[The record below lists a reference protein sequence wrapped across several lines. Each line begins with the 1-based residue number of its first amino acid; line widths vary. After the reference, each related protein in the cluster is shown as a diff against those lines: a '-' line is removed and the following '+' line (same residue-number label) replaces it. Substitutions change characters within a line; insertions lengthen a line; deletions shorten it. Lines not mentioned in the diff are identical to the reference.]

1 MKKVKDSQKRWKHL
15 VTMLLV
21 AALLVTGTPDVVGF
35 ASEGTQEQVTAAAE
49 QSQKTQEK
57 SQKESAQ
64 EETAQK
70 EAVQD
75 HEQMSEEAG
84 GQQSSSSHSDTA
96 VKEENTEKERSA
108 AGTTERSET
117 EEPQNNKQKN
127 EVVSGAKSV
136 APSTSK
142 VREPDKNE
150 EKKEEKEEKD
160 TKTEYIYKSASI
172 YAKVTLKDA
181 EALSDHAE
189 LYVKQKKIEN
199 KIKNKIMNK
208 AVGEENKQ
216 LVDSLKAYDFS
227 FILSGE
233 RVDPS
238 ESMQVTLS
246 NLGTKNTQNTLIYQ
260 MEEDGQVKKVD
271 AVKTGSDAMQFMT
284 KRLASY
290 VILTYTTVSDIKGN
304 DITTLYPAMITA
316 AQTQIQSKENGNVP
330 IEFWT
335 RSKTPLV
342 LKDKTGKKALEWTW
356 SDIADI
362 DLSLENDSQV
372 WNGSRSYGKHIATS
386 LKNGRVT
393 AKDGKLYDSALW
405 KNEGKA
411 GKDTTITR
419 IRGEFTITD
428 KNRSKYAYTLKTVT
442 DSENIY
448 AKDNMFVFVYPKDT
462 ELTDNNYMDYLAF
475 WTGASA
481 DAGTFHERTAAHYT
495 QRTSAKG
502 LSILTDGWHMTT
514 VCNNAGS
521 IIANTDANDY
531 YIDVISTTDS
541 STGGM
546 YRFTLVK
553 DTEGGEIAKDLDET
567 SKTKEAQSTEQTAK
581 AASIIREYKSDE
593 INVTVTAENETDL
606 PEDAKLQVTAIEK
619 DNKNTAEKYEDV
631 KQQLIDKT
639 TDKSYSIAGFLAYD
653 ISFVDN
659 NGNKIEPNGKVQVSI
674 EYNKTAIPEEL
685 KNDKNL
691 ANTAVTVMH
700 LEEDEEGKVKNIV
713 DMSKNKQ
720 LKDIQTNDDKEVKTV
735 EFETES
741 FSTFTITW
749 TSNTSVNTEVNIVSE
764 SGEIIELQDSALSNL
779 EVSEGTF
786 NISSITSDDKYN
798 KYCELTDKSGKKYQ
812 FDKAVVLDNDKTYNR
827 NNGTQISS
835 LNLHNNSVWYQSQ
848 SESEWEYLDDKKVY
862 FVYTEMLSEVETVD
876 SASKGIKIKMIDL
889 ASDSQNSSLTNGNT
903 SISLGGGYG
912 NGTIKK
918 NLLERRLGTD
928 GYPIAKNGAKSL
940 SGLFSG
946 ATETNNLFIKSI
958 YANTGYYEYSSFE
971 NYAYLDTSSSGST
984 KDFKV
989 YKQIGTPTNENQ
1001 YFYKRGNFMPYNSIS
1016 AGRFSTNKNLYDED
1030 GKALTDTAP
1039 RKEEKLYLVNGT
1051 PNYYFGMEVSA
1062 NFVQQKNGQVTQ
1074 NGKKEPMV
1082 YEFNGD
1088 DDMWVFIDG
1097 TLVLDIGGI
1106 HDAHSG
1112 KINFA
1117 TGVVSW
1123 KDCQTGK
1130 TPVEESTT
1138 IKALFKASGY
1148 FPDGTEWT
1156 EQNDGQADNYFKG
1169 NTFKDY
1175 SSHTMRMFYFERGAG
1190 ASNLHMK
1197 FNLPVIPEGSV
1208 EVKKELS
1215 NTDKEKY
1222 ANVQFKFK
1230 VYAQKVKEDGTFED
1244 SEDSYEVLTTKAKM
1258 TDGKEVT
1265 FDKDG
1270 AFYLKPGQ
1278 KATFSGL
1285 KDNQKYYVEE
1295 IGVKSEEYDDIK
1307 INDVSY
1313 TEYTEKED
1321 EEGKKVKDIRTSKV
1335 EAENRRLVV
1344 FTNNCSAAN
1353 KRELRITKAM
1363 KEGQTTDDTF
1373 SFKIYLTS
1381 TEGQLVP
1388 YVGSYYLY
1396 RGNGDGKIYYKNE
1409 NGELR
1414 ALESG
1419 EVEVAG
1425 DTNSLGEI
1433 TGIPVGYTVSITQI
1447 LSGTEFK
1454 VEEIKLNS
1462 EKYKV
1467 PTITV
1472 SGCKDA
1478 NTSNNIAT
1486 GTIELRNDASVL
1498 VTNRKNYKVIKA
1510 EKKWKDSK
1518 KSDGTGEENFNL
1530 KPEST
1535 ILGLYYQNAAQ
1546 PEQVKQVKA
1555 TDSTNQWTCEFEV
1568 PANHNLSDYTI
1579 KEIVE
1584 KEQSTYSPANDKE
1597 YIKLGDYIYQVTYS
1611 EKTETTEGIEE
1622 KTVSVVN
1629 TLQRGSIEIT
1639 KINANNKKEKLGG
1652 AEFKITG
1659 PDNYKETVTTP
1670 SEGVITISDL
1680 LPGEYVITETKAPAN
1695 YNLLANPITVVVGT
1709 TEGESTSSGFTV
1721 VGDSNTHY
1729 YYDLKMEITNN
1740 KLFDMPA
1747 AGGGFRATIFG
1758 VGIMIIAGG
1767 WYIIRRRRRII

>member
-946 ATETNNLFIKSI
+946 ATETNHLFIKSI

-1313 TEYTEKED
+1313 TEYTEKQD

>member
-1 MKKVKDSQKRWKHL
+1 
-15 VTMLLV
+15 
-21 AALLVTGTPDVVGF
+21 
-35 ASEGTQEQVTAAAE
+35 
-49 QSQKTQEK
+49 
-57 SQKESAQ
+57 
-64 EETAQK
+64 
-70 EAVQD
+70 
-75 HEQMSEEAG
+75 
-84 GQQSSSSHSDTA
+84 
-96 VKEENTEKERSA
+96 
-108 AGTTERSET
+108 
-117 EEPQNNKQKN
+117 
-127 EVVSGAKSV
+127 
-136 APSTSK
+136 
-142 VREPDKNE
+142 
-150 EKKEEKEEKD
+150 
-160 TKTEYIYKSASI
+160 
-172 YAKVTLKDA
+172 
-181 EALSDHAE
+181 
-189 LYVKQKKIEN
+189 
-199 KIKNKIMNK
+199 
-208 AVGEENKQ
+208 
-216 LVDSLKAYDFS
+216 
-227 FILSGE
+227 
-233 RVDPS
+233 
-238 ESMQVTLS
+238 MQVTLS

-260 MEEDGQVKKVD
+260 VTEDGQVKNID
-271 AVKTGSDAMQFMT
+271 AVKTGSDEMQFMT

-553 DTEGGEIAKDLDET
+553 DTEGGEMPKDLDGT
-567 SKTKEAQSTEQTAK
+567 DIANSTKTKEAQSTEQTAK
-581 AASIIREYKSDE
+581 AASIIREYKSDK

-606 PEDAKLQVTAIEK
+606 SEDAKLQVTAIEK

-659 NGNKIEPNGKVQVSI
+659 KGNKIEPNGKVQVSI

-720 LKDIQTNDDKEVKTV
+720 LKDIQINDDKEVKTV
-735 EFETES
+735 EFETEN

-848 SESEWEYLDDKKVY
+848 SGSGWEYLDNKKVY

-889 ASDSQNSSLTNGNT
+889 ASNSQNSYLTNGNT
-903 SISLGGGYG
+903 LISLGGGYG

-989 YKQIGTPTNENQ
+989 YKQIGTPTNEDK

-1123 KDCQTGK
+1123 KDCVTGG
-1130 TPVEESTT
+1130 TPVESITT
-1138 IKALFKASGY
+1138 IKELFKEAGY
-1148 FPDGTEWT
+1148 FPDGTVW
-1156 EQNDGQADNYFKG
+1156 NDNKVSDYFKG
-1169 NTFKDY
+1169 DTFKDY

-1197 FNLPVIPEGSV
+1197 FNLPVVPDGSI

-1230 VYAQKVKEDGTFED
+1230 VYAQKSKGDETFE
-1244 SEDSYEVLTTKAKM
+1244 ENTYEVLKAAKM
-1258 TDGKEVT
+1258 ADGTAVT
-1265 FDKDG
+1265 FDDDG

-1295 IGVKSEEYDDIK
+1295 IGVKSDEYDEIK
-1307 INDVSY
+1307 INEVTY

-1321 EEGKKVKDIRTSKV
+1321 EKGKKVKDIRTSKE

-1409 NGELR
+1409 NGTLR
-1414 ALESG
+1414 TLESG
-1419 EVEVAG
+1419 KVEVAG

-1447 LSGTEFK
+1447 LSGTKFK
-1454 VEEIKLNS
+1454 VEEIKLDS

-1486 GTIELRNDASVL
+1486 GTIELGKDKDASVL

-1510 EKKWKDSK
+1510 EKQWKDSK
-1518 KSDGTGEENFNL
+1518 KSDGTGEENSDFPDLEDDL

-1546 PEQVKQVKA
+1546 PEQVKQVNA

-1568 PANHNLSDYTI
+1568 PGNRNLSDYRVREVV
-1579 KEIVE
+1579 KKGKNNYNLVDSE
-1584 KEQSTYSPANDKE
+1584 E

-1639 KINANNKKEKLGG
+1639 KNNANKEKLGG

-1659 PDNYKETVTTP
+1659 PDNYEQTVTTP
-1670 SEGVITISDL
+1670 SEGENKGVITISDL

-1695 YNLLANPITVVVGT
+1695 YNLLVNPITAVVGT
-1709 TEGESTSSGFTV
+1709 TEGESTNSGYTV
-1721 VGDSNTHY
+1721 VGENTY

-1740 KLFDMPA
+1740 KLFNMPA

-1758 VGIMIIAGG
+1758 AVIMIIAGG
-1767 WYIIRRRRRII
+1767 WYGIRKRKRTI